1 MSEPSPATAPM
12 SLPALLSIGNFVV
25 GMGAFVVIGVL
36 VPIADDLRLDT
47 AAAGWVMTAYA
58 LAYAVASPVL
68 TALTGHIDRRMV
80 LLAGFVVFIVGSLVC
95 ALAETAGVL
104 YAGRALAAA
113 GAGLYTPGA
122 AAVAIASAPV
132 EARGKVLATV
142 FAGLTLA
149 QVLGVPAGAWLGYTF
164 GWRTAFFVVVGLGLV
179 VTAILAVRLPAG
191 IRVAPASLS
200 SLGRVLVTP
209 SVSLAILFTG
219 TFLGGVYVVY
229 TYLAPLVEAKL
240 ATGRSGVTVMLTVFG
255 LGAVVGNVV
264 GGFLTDRI
272 GPSRT
277 LLLLC
282 GMQIVMMPIVSL
294 LPYGLWLGAVVFFV
308 WAVFGWSF
316 MVPQQA
322 RIVSI
327 APADAQV
334 ILSLN
339 SAIIYL
345 AASVGSLIGGA
356 VLAAQG
362 LTALGP
368 AGAAIMAFAIVHLVW
383 SDRLA
388 AKRG

>member
-1 MSEPSPATAPM
+1 MSQPSPATAPT

-164 GWRTAFFVVVGLGLV
+164 GWRTAFFVVVALGLV

-282 GMQIVMMPIVSL
+282 GMQILMMPIVSL

-327 APADAQV
+327 APGDAQV

>member
-1 MSEPSPATAPM
+1 MTSPTGRGPL

-36 VPIADDLRLDT
+36 VPIAGDLRLDT

-58 LAYAVASPVL
+58 LAYAVASPIL
-68 TALTGHIDRRMV
+68 TALTGRIDRRTV
-80 LLAGFVVFIVGSLVC
+80 LLTGFVLFIIGSLLC
-95 ALAETAGVL
+95 ALAATAPML

-122 AAVAIASAPV
+122 AAVALASAPP
-132 EARGKVLATV
+132 EQRGKVLATV

-149 QVLGVPAGAWLGYTF
+149 QVIGVPAGAWLGYTF
-164 GWRTAFFVVVGLGLV
+164 GWRTAFFAVVGLGVV
-179 VTAILAVRLPAG
+179 VTAILAWRLPVG
-191 IRVAPASLS
+191 IRVAPASLA
-200 SLGRVLVTP
+200 SLGRVLAAP
-209 SVSLAILFTG
+209 SLSLAILFTG
-219 TFLGGVYVVY
+219 TFLGGIYVVY

-240 ATGRSGVTVMLTVFG
+240 AAGRTEVTIMLTLFG
-255 LGAVVGNVV
+255 LGAVVGNVL
-264 GGFLTDRI
+264 GGALTDRI

-282 GMQIVMMPIVSL
+282 VMQIVMMPIVTL
-294 LPYGLWLGAVVFFV
+294 LPYGLWLGALVFFT
-308 WAVFGWSF
+308 WSVFGWSF

-327 APADAQV
+327 SPADAQV
-334 ILSLN
+334 ILALN
-339 SAIIYL
+339 SAVIYL

-356 VLAAQG
+356 VLSSQG

-368 AGAAIMAFAIVHLVW
+368 AGAAIMAFAIVHLIG

-388 AKRG
+388 GKRG